1 MERLRDLLR
10 FDGRLS
16 RLGYWRRYLTLAITG
31 ALVWGV
37 ALMGSLAV
45 GVWAAVLFL
54 PLFPIL
60 VASLAMGV
68 RRLHDRNRSGW
79 WLVVFMF
86 LPGVLMGLV
95 EGKATQASTVLLYLA
110 ALLAALVVIIWGF
123 VEIGCRRGTR
133 GDNRF
138 GAEPAVGG

>member
-1 MERLRDLLR
+1 MQRLRQLLR

-16 RLGYWRRYLTLAITG
+16 RLGYWRAYLWLGVVG
-31 ALVWGV
+31 AVVWGV

-54 PLFPIL
+54 PLIPVL
-60 VASLAMGV
+60 VASLAICV

-79 WLVVFMF
+79 WLLVFMF

-95 EGKATQASTVLLYLA
+95 DGRATQAFTVLLYLA
-110 ALLAALVVIIWGF
+110 ALLVALAVIVWGF
-123 VEIGCRRGTR
+123 VEIGCRRGTL

-138 GAEPAVGG
+138 GAEPAVGA